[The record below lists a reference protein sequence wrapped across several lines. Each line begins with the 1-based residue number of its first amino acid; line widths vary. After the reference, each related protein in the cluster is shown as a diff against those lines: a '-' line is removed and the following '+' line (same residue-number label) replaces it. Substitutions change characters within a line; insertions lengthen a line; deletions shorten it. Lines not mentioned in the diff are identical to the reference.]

1 MNSAAKRQILLGPGL
16 SAPGGSKMNR
26 LLIQLLIVLFFG
38 FPCPVQSASD
48 WFEKGISYMGAQQY
62 PKAIVAFSK
71 AIAEDP
77 DRVETYNNRGM
88 AWCKNGDYD
97 LAMAD
102 FNKAMEIDPRNA
114 EIFNNRGTIWFYKG
128 QFDRAI
134 SDYDKALGI
143 DPDFA
148 KAYTNRGAAWFCKG
162 NFDLALLDYNKAL
175 EIDPDNV
182 EINRQRAWI
191 LSNTSE
197 QARKHKIEA
206 RTKAKKRQAIQP
218 KISPPLKPGVPQ
230 LKSAPHI
237 PQPATPHPE
246 TTDQPP
252 ESTSQPIYSV
262 QVGAFSS
269 QQNATNL
276 ARRMKEKGYEARVT
290 PFRSWS
296 KNVLYT
302 VRIGKYTHLETAKK
316 KAEEVTAKENIPA
329 TVRPANEL

>member
-1 MNSAAKRQILLGPGL
+1 MKITDKLPVLSIYLLMVIFL
-16 SAPGGSKMNR
+16 A
-26 LLIQLLIVLFFG
+26 
-38 FPCPVQSASD
+38 FPCPVQCATD
-48 WFEKGISYMGAQQY
+48 WFEKGISHMGAHQY
-62 PKAIVAFSK
+62 QKAIVAFSK
-71 AIAEDP
+71 AIAENP

-162 NFDLALLDYNKAL
+162 KFDLAILDYNKAL
-175 EIDPDNV
+175 EIDPNNV

-191 LSNTSE
+191 LSNTAE
-197 QARKHKIEA
+197 QAREHKIEA
-206 RTKAKKRQAIQP
+206 GIRARKKQATQT

-230 LKSAPHI
+230 PKSAPPI
-237 PQPATPHPE
+237 LQPATPRSEP
-246 TTDQPP
+246 TDQPP
-252 ESTSQPIYSV
+252 KSTPQPIYSV

-269 QQNATNL
+269 QQNAANL

-290 PFRSWS
+290 PFLSWS

-302 VRIGKYTHLETAKK
+302 VRIGKYMQLETAKK
-316 KAEEVTAKENIPA
+316 KAVEVTSKENIPA
-329 TVRPANEL
+329 TVRPANAL